1 MLVNGEGRCICT
13 RFVTVSEAAALGAAE
28 WIGRGDGLSGELAAR
43 TAMAGALAEM
53 PVKVRVV
60 ASRGSGHGPAVLQ
73 VGDELGGRAADWAGG
88 ADEAG
93 AQVAGERAAGDVP
106 VWDAVVQP
114 LEAINALARGA
125 EGALAMIA
133 AGPQGT
139 LMRVPEMYM
148 QKVIVAG
155 RAARA
160 VDIDAPVG
168 DNIRGVAK
176 ELGLKPSELVV
187 VVLDRPRHEELAAQ
201 IRAAGAR
208 LKLIRDGDISAG
220 IAAALRESGV
230 HMTIGIGGSVEG
242 VLAAAALRCLGG
254 EIQAR
259 FWPVSRHQ
267 VEQVRAAGLED
278 VEAPLSTA
286 DLARDGVLFAATA
299 VTGGR
304 FLKGIDVRGDGI
316 QTETIVMCSHCHAV
330 RTIRSLHRAENGG
343 PMVAL
348 GIR

>member
-1 MLVNGEGRCICT
+1 VDAEGRCICT
-13 RFVTVSEAAALGAAE
+13 RFVAVSEAAALGAAE
-28 WIGRGDGLSGELAAR
+28 WIGRGDGLAGELAAR
-43 TAMAGALAEM
+43 TAMAHALAEM
-53 PVKVRVV
+53 PVRVRVV
-60 ASRGSGHGPAVLQ
+60 ASRGSGRGPAVLQ
-73 VGDELGGRAADWAGG
+73 AGDELGGHSFDWDGSGDKAEDD
-88 ADEAG
+88 AAG
-93 AQVAGERAAGDVP
+93 AVP

-114 LEAINALARGA
+114 LEALNAAAKGA

-133 AGPQGT
+133 AGPRGT
-139 LMRVPEMYM
+139 LMQVPEMYM

-155 RAARA
+155 QAAEG
-160 VDIDAPVG
+160 VDIDAAVG
-168 DNIRGVAK
+168 DNIRRVAK
-176 ELGLKPSELVV
+176 ALGLEPSELVV

-208 LKLIRDGDISAG
+208 LKLIPDGDISAG
-220 IAAALRESGV
+220 IAAAMRESGV

-242 VLAAAALRCLGG
+242 VLAAAALRCIGG

-278 VEAPLSTA
+278 VETPLSTA
-286 DLARDGVLFAATA
+286 DLAQDGVLFSATA

-304 FLKGIDVRGDGI
+304 FLRGIEVRPDGV
-316 QTETIVMCSHCHAV
+316 QTETIVMCSHCHSV
-330 RTIRSLHRAENGG
+330 RTIKSLHRVENGG

-348 GIR
+348 PIR

>member
-1 MLVNGEGRCICT
+1 MNTEGHCICT
-13 RFVTVSEAAALGAAE
+13 RFVAVTEAAALAAAE
-28 WIGRGDGLSGELAAR
+28 WIGRGDGLAGELAAR

-60 ASRGSGHGPAVLQ
+60 ASRGSGRGPVPLRA
-73 VGDELGGRAADWAGG
+73 GDELGG
-88 ADEAG
+88 ET
-93 AQVAGERAAGDVP
+93 P
-106 VWDAVVQP
+106 MWDAVVQP
-114 LEAINALARGA
+114 LEAINAVARGA

-133 AGPQGT
+133 AGPEGT

-155 RAARA
+155 PAASA
-160 VDIDAPVG
+160 VDIDASVG
-168 DNIRGVAK
+168 DNIRGVA
-176 ELGLKPSELVV
+176 EALGLAPSELAV

-242 VLAAAALRCLGG
+242 VLAAAALQCIGG

-267 VEQVRAAGLED
+267 VEQVKAAGLED

-286 DLARDGVLFAATA
+286 DLARDGVLFLATA

-304 FLKGIDVRGDGI
+304 FLRGLDVRPDGV
-316 QTETIVMCSHCHAV
+316 QTETIVMCSNCHAV
-330 RTIRSLHRAENGG
+330 RTIKSLHRAGNGG

-348 GIR
+348 AIR

>member
-1 MLVNGEGRCICT
+1 VNVEGRCICT

-43 TAMAGALAEM
+43 TAMAGALAGM

-60 ASRGSGHGPAVLQ
+60 ASRGSGRGPALLQ
-73 VGDELGGRAADWAGG
+73 VGDELGGRAVDWAGNG
-88 ADEAG
+88 DEA
-93 AQVAGERAAGDVP
+93 EEKAAPQAP

-114 LEAINALARGA
+114 LEAINAVARGA

-155 RAARA
+155 QAAKA
-160 VDIDAPVG
+160 VDIDEPVG
-168 DNIRGVAK
+168 DNIRRVAK

-220 IAAALRESGV
+220 IAAALCESGV
-230 HMTIGIGGSVEG
+230 HMAIGIGGSVEG

-267 VEQVRAAGLED
+267 VEQVKAAGLED

-286 DLARDGVLFAATA
+286 DLARDGVLFTATA

-304 FLKGIDVRGDGI
+304 FLKGIDVRRDGI

>member
-1 MLVNGEGRCICT
+1 MNAEGRCICT
-13 RFVTVSEAAALGAAE
+13 RFVTVSEAGALGAAE

-53 PVKVRVV
+53 PVKVRIV
-60 ASRGSGHGPAVLQ
+60 ASRGSGRGAAALQ
-73 VGDELGGRAADWAGG
+73 AGDELGGRPVDWAGA
-88 ADEAG
+88 ADEAKET
-93 AQVAGERAAGDVP
+93 VGEVP

-133 AGPQGT
+133 AGPQGA
-139 LMRVPEMYM
+139 LMPVPEMYM

-155 RAARA
+155 RAAAA

-208 LKLIRDGDISAG
+208 LRLIRDGDISAG

-267 VEQVRAAGLED
+267 VEQVKAAGLED

-286 DLARDGVLFAATA
+286 DLARDGVLFSATA

-304 FLKGIDVRGDGI
+304 FLKGIDVRRDGI

-330 RTIRSLHRAENGG
+330 RTIKSLHRAENGG

>member
-1 MLVNGEGRCICT
+1 MNVEGRCICT

-60 ASRGSGHGPAVLQ
+60 ASRGSGRGPAVLQ
-73 VGDELGGRAADWAGG
+73 AGDELGGRPVDWAGNG
-88 ADEAG
+88 SEA
-93 AQVAGERAAGDVP
+93 EEKAAPDVP

-114 LEAINALARGA
+114 LEAINAVAKGA

-133 AGPQGT
+133 AGPEGT

-148 QKVIVAG
+148 QKVIVSG
-155 RAARA
+155 RAAKA

-208 LKLIRDGDISAG
+208 LKLISDGDISAG
-220 IAAALRESGV
+220 IATAMRESGV

-267 VEQVRAAGLED
+267 VEQVKAAGLED

-286 DLARDGVLFAATA
+286 DLARDGVLFTATA

-304 FLKGIDVRGDGI
+304 FLKGIDVRRDGI

-330 RTIRSLHRAENGG
+330 RTIKSLHRAENGG

>member
-1 MLVNGEGRCICT
+1 MDTEGRCICT
-13 RFVTVSEAAALGAAE
+13 RFVAVTEAAALAAAE
-28 WIGRGDGLSGELAAR
+28 WIGRGDGLAGELAAR
-43 TAMAGALAEM
+43 KAMAAALSEA

-60 ASRGSGHGPAVLQ
+60 ASRGSGRGPEVLQ
-73 VGDELGGRAADWAGG
+73 FGEELGGRSVDSGCKGEDGEEVSAGP
-88 ADEAG
+88 
-93 AQVAGERAAGDVP
+93 VP

-133 AGPQGT
+133 AGPQGS

-155 RAARA
+155 RAAAA
-160 VDIDAPVG
+160 VDMDASVG
-168 DNIRGVAK
+168 DNIRGVA
-176 ELGLKPSELVV
+176 EALGLEPSELVV

-201 IRAAGAR
+201 IREAGAR
-208 LKLIRDGDISAG
+208 LKLIADGDISAG

-242 VLAAAALRCLGG
+242 VLAAAALRCIGG
-254 EIQAR
+254 DIKAR

-267 VEQVRAAGLED
+267 VEQVKAAGLED
-278 VEAPLSTA
+278 VEAPLSTG
-286 DLARDGVLFAATA
+286 DLAREGVLFCATA

-304 FLKGIDVRGDGI
+304 FLRGIDVRPDGV
-316 QTETIVMCSHCHAV
+316 QTESIVMCSNCHAV
-330 RTIRSLHRAENGG
+330 RTIKSLHRVENGG
-343 PMVAL
+343 PMATL
-348 GIR
+348 SIR